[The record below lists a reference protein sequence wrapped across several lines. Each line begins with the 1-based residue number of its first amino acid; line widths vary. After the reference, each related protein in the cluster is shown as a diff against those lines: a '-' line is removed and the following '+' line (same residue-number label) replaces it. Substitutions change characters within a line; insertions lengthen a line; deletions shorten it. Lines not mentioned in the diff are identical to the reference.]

1 MNSNINNTPDNSSLH
16 LGIKNY
22 INEGGNVSHILNV
35 IISLQTPSN
44 IMTQIRQQVFDKIN
58 NIPIMF
64 NINGMKITITWR
76 SNAISNYYYTDIK
89 GIYGDIAVKLHTEML
104 LKLIDMASY
113 NNIEGESILAFMATK
128 SLTRTVP
135 VFIG

>member
-16 LGIKNY
+16 MGIKNY
-22 INEGGNVSHILNV
+22 INECGNVSHILNV
-35 IISLQTPSN
+35 IISLQTTSN
-44 IMTQIRQQVFDKIN
+44 ITNQIRQQVFNKIN

-64 NINGMKITITWR
+64 KINGMEITITWR
-76 SNAISNYYYTDIK
+76 SNSVSNYYYTNME
-89 GIYGDIAVKLHTEML
+89 GIYGDMAVKLHTEML
-104 LKLIDMASY
+104 LNLIDMSSY

-128 SLTRTVP
+128 SLAHTVP

>member
-16 LGIKNY
+16 MGIKNH

-35 IISLQTPSN
+35 IISLQITSN
-44 IMTQIRQQVFDKIN
+44 ITNQIRQQVFNKIN

-64 NINGMKITITWR
+64 KINGMEITITWR
-76 SNAISNYYYTDIK
+76 SNVVSNYYYTDID
-89 GIYGDIAVKLHTEML
+89 GIYGDMAVKLHTAML

>member
-89 GIYGDIAVKLHTEML
+89 GIYGDMAVKLH
-104 LKLIDMASY
+104 S
-113 NNIEGESILAFMATK
+113 
-128 SLTRTVP
+128 
-135 VFIG
+135 

>member
-89 GIYGDIAVKLHTEML
+89 GIYGDMAVKLHTEML

-128 SLTRTVP
+128 SLAQTVP
-135 VFIG
+135 IYIE